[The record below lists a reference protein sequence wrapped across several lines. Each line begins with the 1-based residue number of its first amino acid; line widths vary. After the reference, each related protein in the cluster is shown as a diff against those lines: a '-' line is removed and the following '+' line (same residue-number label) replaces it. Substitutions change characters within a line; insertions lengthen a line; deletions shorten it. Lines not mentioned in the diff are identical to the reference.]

1 MPKGNISLADVFF
14 YLSPLDLSDSIK
26 EGKHYTQK
34 KLYLD

>member
-1 MPKGNISLADVFF
+1 MPIF

-34 KLYLD
+34 KFIWIKKKKKKK